1 MATLDYVDDE
11 WLLGILNHK
20 DHLWLM
26 QGRPK
31 GAVVSNLRDALQR
44 AHELSAAGG
53 TVISISRL
61 RGGDVKIF
69 PIQIYRL
76 WKVADRSDGSLLIAL
91 SSPERKPEFR
101 ERRVGVLRTLWIVRT
116 HAHRHYR
123 RLAVVHAGQIA
134 GGIAS
139 YPALAADHL
148 HQVSA

>member
-76 WKVADRSDGSLLIAL
+76 WKVADRSDGSLLITL
-91 SSPERKPEFR
+91 SSPERS
-101 ERRVGVLRTLWIVRT
+101 LRSLSKAVNALPPSLRPQD
-116 HAHRHYR
+116 RKSLDR
-123 RLAVVHAGQIA
+123 RLSRSLSGVAEGTLGVIFPRLIA
-134 GGIAS
+134 KLRGR
-139 YPALAADHL
+139 HR
-148 HQVSA
+148 